1 MKLFRAFT
9 ETLVLLT
16 LSHRATAYVGNGVKG
31 VFAHYMVNAFSLSR
45 GRPSLGHVAKNKI
58 ATRWAPSQTCPVPW
72 TT

>member
-31 VFAHYMVNAFSLSR
+31 VFAHYMVNAFSLSPR
-45 GRPSLGHVAKNKI
+45 GRPSLG
-58 ATRWAPSQTCPVPW
+58 SCS
-72 TT
+72 